1 MTTVSITM
9 QPEALHLMQFALG
22 RLAED
27 LEEHEGT
34 IVDDE
39 TDASMRENIKGLYL
53 HIDSIL
59 TGIAPFQ

>member
-1 MTTVSITM
+1 MTTVNISL
-9 QPEALHLMQFALG
+9 QPEALALIQFSLG
-22 RLAED
+22 RLALD

-39 TDASMRENIKGLYL
+39 VDASMRENIQGLYL

>member
-9 QPEALHLMQFALG
+9 QPEALRLVQLALG
-22 RLAED
+22 RLAVD
-27 LEEHEGT
+27 LDEHEVV

-39 TDASMRENIKGLYL
+39 TDAFMRENIQGLYL

-59 TGIAPFQ
+59 NGLEPFQ

>member
-1 MTTVSITM
+1 MTTVNITM
-9 QPEALHLMQFALG
+9 QPEALQLVQFALG
-22 RLAED
+22 RLSAD

-39 TDASMRENIKGLYL
+39 TDASMRENIQGLYL

>member
-1 MTTVSITM
+1 MTTVNITM
-9 QPEALHLMQFALG
+9 QPEALHLVQFALG

-39 TDASMRENIKGLYL
+39 TDASMRENIQGLYL
-53 HIDSIL
+53 HIGSIL

>member
-1 MTTVSITM
+1 MTTVNISL
-9 QPEALHLMQFALG
+9 QPEALVLIHFALG

-39 TDASMRENIKGLYL
+39 VDASMRENIKGLYL
-53 HIDSIL
+53 HVDSIL

>member
-1 MTTVSITM
+1 MTTINITL
-9 QPEALHLMQFALG
+9 QPEALALIQFSLG
-22 RLAED
+22 RLSED
-27 LEEHEGT
+27 LEQHEGT

-39 TDASMRENIKGLYL
+39 TDASMRENIQGLYL

>member
-1 MTTVSITM
+1 MTTVNITM
-9 QPEALHLMQFALG
+9 QPEALHLVRFALG

-39 TDASMRENIKGLYL
+39 TDASMRENIRGLYL